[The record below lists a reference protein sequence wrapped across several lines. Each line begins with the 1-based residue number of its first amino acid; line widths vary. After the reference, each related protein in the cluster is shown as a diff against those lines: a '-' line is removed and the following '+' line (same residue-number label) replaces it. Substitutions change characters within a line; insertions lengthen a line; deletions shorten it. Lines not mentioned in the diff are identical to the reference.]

1 MKFWKELKRRWAVTV
16 KGFKSIYYDYFW
28 SNTVIEVH
36 PHSTILHGNKE
47 YVEFKY
53 PIIAGGK
60 VYSSIQELYDEDK
73 AKKESKAK
81 SNGNKRKTSRK
92 TGKQA

>member
-1 MKFWKELKRRWAVTV
+1 MKFFKELKRRWTVTV
-16 KGFKSIYYDYFW
+16 QGFKTLYYDYFW
-28 SNTVIEVH
+28 SNGIVEL
-36 PHSTILHGNKE
+36 PPYNTILHGNKP

-73 AKKESKAK
+73 AKKAK
-81 SNGNKRKTSRK
+81 SNGNKRKPSKKSR
-92 TGKQA
+92 G